1 MEHNLRRNFPAPASD
16 PLACLSVL
24 TQTNSDSPA
33 SGVTIGSLR
42 DPTHNATPGE
52 TMVWTNEK
60 HNLYL
65 DFLEASFVKQLH
77 YSTSLRGC
85 HPRGEMWEPCPTP
98 QLPAH
103 SSSHQFSALQ
113 DGCYQKSNDPL
124 LDSTADSSDIRESPL
139 HRFTSADKS
148 SSETFPLS
156 RETVVP
162 DGGTYLRSNTTLGG
176 CTTGKKSTKHCFGRE
191 TNSASS
197 HPVLVCGKMLPGREC
212 SRCGWRKQDDIA
224 AKRN

>member
-1 MEHNLRRNFPAPASD
+1 
-16 PLACLSVL
+16 
-24 TQTNSDSPA
+24 
-33 SGVTIGSLR
+33 
-42 DPTHNATPGE
+42 
-52 TMVWTNEK
+52 MVWTNEK

-77 YSTSLRGC
+77 YSTSLRAC
-85 HPRGEMWEPCPTP
+85 HPRREMWEPCPTP

-124 LDSTADSSDIRESPL
+124 LDSTADSSDIWESPL

-162 DGGTYLRSNTTLGG
+162 NGGTYLRSNTTLDGY
-176 CTTGKKSTKHCFGRE
+176 TTGKFSLNLLANFLLPIAFIHFCYESPHSMLTGVYLCIALSHVH
-191 TNSASS
+191 ASFF
-197 HPVLVCGKMLPGREC
+197 
-212 SRCGWRKQDDIA
+212 
-224 AKRN
+224 